1 MLKSPHNALVI
12 GSLLAVWSVTGPAL
26 AQEAAAPAAT
36 TKDAAAA
43 NPETTATESAKP
55 ATQAGGFS
63 FGDDWGDTDGFF
75 AADDGAI
82 EDLLAEPEWDGL
94 RFGLKGYYR
103 VGWNFLHEVDGNDAQ
118 KPSSFHYGQHRLRLK
133 PTIGLNDK
141 TFLYGDVIVGQSERG
156 CTSPARGLIPAPCD
170 GILGAAG
177 LTVLDTNL
185 SDAFANIR
193 LVRFWGEVT
202 TPVGVIRAG
211 RQPSHWGLGLFSN
224 DGEHEQEFG
233 DVQFGDTYDRI
244 AFATKPLGAD
254 SDFITALVYDFIAE
268 GTAIQGVPGAPTL
281 LDDRDDVHEG
291 VLVLLYKTAPL
302 DFGVYQV
309 SRYQNRPRNYIWA
322 TDVYAR
328 LDIGLIYAAFESV
341 WLYGSSRAVP
351 MLDQAA
357 LEVVEGDKLWVDGW
371 GWASEVGLR
380 FDWYDV
386 KVKFGSAQGD
396 QTSINDGKLSSLT
409 FKPDYNVG
417 LIMFDYAYANL
428 VERQIASQF
437 ATLDA
442 LVRGGVLSPADVAK
456 LGLVADL
463 GRTRG
468 GVTNAFF
475 VNPIAT
481 FRPIDGLEGKLG
493 VVWAQTNDGVA
504 VVGSGVNAEFADSLG
519 WEVDAGLE
527 WTFRKRFRAG
537 VEAGVFFPGDVFNR
551 PETTVDPATG
561 VSVQLAG
568 PTEKA
573 PTSYLTALRLTYSL
587 D

>member
-12 GSLLAVWSVTGPAL
+12 GSLMAVWSMAGPVA
-26 AQEAAAPAAT
+26 AQEAAAAATQPAA
-36 TKDAAAA
+36 A
-43 NPETTATESAKP
+43 ETTTAESSSP

-63 FGDDWGDTDGFF
+63 FGDDWGDSDSFF
-75 AADDGAI
+75 TGDDGAI
-82 EDLLAEPEWDGL
+82 EDLLAEPEWDGP

-118 KPSSFHYGQHRLRLK
+118 DPSSFHYGQHRLRLK

-233 DVQFGDTYDRI
+233 EVQFGDTYDRI

-268 GTAIQGVPGAPTL
+268 GTAIQGVPGEPTL

-357 LEVVEGDKLWVDGW
+357 LEVVEGDKMWVDGW

-380 FDWYDV
+380 FDWYDA

-417 LIMFDYAYANL
+417 LIMFDFAYANL
-428 VERQIASQF
+428 VERQLAAQF

-475 VNPIAT
+475 INPIAT
-481 FRPIDGLEGKLG
+481 FRPIEGLEGKLG

-519 WEVDAGLE
+519 WEIDAGLE

>member
-1 MLKSPHNALVI
+1 MLKLSKKLKIA
-12 GSLLAVWSVTGPAL
+12 GSLLVAGILAAPAL
-26 AQEAAAPAAT
+26 AQEAAPAAAPA
-36 TKDAAAA
+36 
-43 NPETTATESAKP
+43 TTAVTAPAEASA
-55 ATQAGGFS
+55 ATGGFS
-63 FGDDWGDTDGFF
+63 FGDEWGDSSSFF
-75 AADDGAI
+75 SEPSGSSAI
-82 EDLLAEPEWDGL
+82 DDLLAEPEWDGI
-94 RFGLKGYYR
+94 RFGLGGYYR
-103 VGWNFLHEVDGNDAQ
+103 VGWNFLHEVDGNDTVE
-118 KPSSFHYGQHRLRLK
+118 PTSFHYGQHRLRLK
-133 PTIGLNDK
+133 PAIGLNDK

-156 CTSPARGLIPAPCD
+156 CTTSARTLIPNPCE
-170 GILGAAG
+170 GILGASG

-185 SDAFANIR
+185 SDAFSNIR

-224 DGEHEQEFG
+224 DGDHGQEFG

-244 AFATKPLGAD
+244 AFATKPMGAD
-254 SDFITALVYDFIAE
+254 SDFITALVYDLISE
-268 GTAIQGVPGAPTL
+268 GNPISGVPGDPTL
-281 LDDRDDVHEG
+281 LDDGDDIHEG

-322 TDVYAR
+322 TDVYGR

-357 LEVVEGDKLWVDGW
+357 LKVVEGGKLWVDGW

-380 FDWYDV
+380 FDWYDA
-386 KVKFGSAQGD
+386 KIKFGSAQGD
-396 QTSINDGKLSSLT
+396 QSSINDGKLSSLT

-428 VERQIASQF
+428 IERQIASQF
-437 ATLDA
+437 ATLEA
-442 LVRGGVLSPADVAK
+442 LVRGGVLSPADVDK
-456 LGLVADL
+456 LSLVADL

-468 GVTNAFF
+468 AVTNAFY

-481 FRPIDGLEGKLG
+481 FHPVKDLEAKLG
-493 VVWAQTNDGVA
+493 VVWAETNDGVA
-504 VVGSGVNAEFADSLG
+504 IVGSGVNAEFAYSLG

-527 WTFRKRFRAG
+527 WTFRDRFSAG
-537 VEAGVFFPGDVFNR
+537 VEGGVFFPGEVFNR

-568 PTEKA
+568 PTEQA
-573 PTSYLTALRLTYSL
+573 PTSFLTAVRLTYHL